1 MSRVSDELAKNEPAR
16 RLGEARQIDELD
28 SLEQLDA
35 VSWTADPWDQA
46 EAAGTVERLRVQTR
60 SVKWAAYTV
69 LVLVMAQVA
78 EMRLVSPVFLP
89 SPQRI
94 WAALTKGL
102 ATGNL
107 AAMMLATIRHMLVGL
122 TLAACLGIGLGATI
136 GTSAAARAYLMPTL
150 EFLRPFPSSAII
162 PVTIA
167 FFGLTETMMLAV
179 IAFGCLWPIL
189 LGTIHGFV
197 TVEPRLNDVS
207 RALGLSRRS
216 AMIKIAFPHAMPDIL
231 GGMRIALT
239 MALILATVGEMLTG
253 RNGLGQAI
261 LLASRSFRTAD
272 LYAGIILLGVIGFA
286 SMLIF
291 DRLERR
297 LLRWRS

>member
-1 MSRVSDELAKNEPAR
+1 MASIGLA
-16 RLGEARQIDELD
+16 
-28 SLEQLDA
+28 
-35 VSWTADPWDQA
+35 
-46 EAAGTVERLRVQTR
+46 
-60 SVKWAAYTV
+60 V
-69 LVLVMAQVA
+69 LLVMVIAKIS

-94 WAALTKGL
+94 WVALTKGL
-102 ATGNL
+102 TTGNL
-107 AAMMLATIRHMLVGL
+107 AAMFLATIRHMVVGL
-122 TLAACLGIGLGATI
+122 TLAACLGIGLGAMI
-136 GTSAAARAYLMPTL
+136 GTSAGARAYLMPTL

-207 RALGLSRRS
+207 SALGLSRRS
-216 AMIKIAFPHAMPDIL
+216 AMIKITLPHAMPDIL

-261 LLASRSFRTAD
+261 LLASRSFQTAD

-291 DRLERR
+291 DQIERR

>member
-1 MSRVSDELAKNEPAR
+1 MSRRERRRWLLASIG
-16 RLGEARQIDELD
+16 L
-28 SLEQLDA
+28 A
-35 VSWTADPWDQA
+35 V
-46 EAAGTVERLRVQTR
+46 L
-60 SVKWAAYTV
+60 
-69 LVLVMAQVA
+69 LVMVMAMIA
-78 EMRLVSPVFLP
+78 EMRLVSPIFLP

-102 ATGNL
+102 TRGDLAT
-107 AAMMLATIRHMLVGL
+107 MMLATIRHMLVGL
-122 TLAACLGIGLGATI
+122 TLAACLGIGLGAMI
-136 GTSAAARAYLMPTL
+136 GTSARARTYLMPTL

-207 RALGLSRRS
+207 SALGLSRRS
-216 AMIKIAFPHAMPDIL
+216 AMIKIALPHAMPDIL

-291 DRLERR
+291 DRVERR

>member
-1 MSRVSDELAKNEPAR
+1 MSRR
-16 RLGEARQIDELD
+16 
-28 SLEQLDA
+28 
-35 VSWTADPWDQA
+35 
-46 EAAGTVERLRVQTR
+46 ERLLW
-60 SVKWAAYTV
+60 SMASIGLAV
-69 LVLVMAQVA
+69 LLVMAMAQVA

-89 SPQRI
+89 PPQRI
-94 WAALTKGL
+94 WVALTKGVT
-102 ATGNL
+102 TGNL
-107 AAMMLATIRHMLVGL
+107 AAMSLATIRHMAVGL
-122 TLAACLGIGLGATI
+122 TLAVCLGIGLGAMI
-136 GTSAAARAYLMPTL
+136 GTSARARAYLMPTL
-150 EFLRPFPSSAII
+150 DFLRPFPSSAII

-167 FFGLTETMMLAV
+167 FFGLTETMMITV

>member
-1 MSRVSDELAKNEPAR
+1 VSRRERQLWLLGSIGLA
-16 RLGEARQIDELD
+16 
-28 SLEQLDA
+28 
-35 VSWTADPWDQA
+35 
-46 EAAGTVERLRVQTR
+46 
-60 SVKWAAYTV
+60 V
-69 LVLVMAQVA
+69 LLVMVMAMIA

-89 SPQRI
+89 SPHRI
-94 WAALTKGL
+94 WVALTKGL
-102 ATGNL
+102 TTGDLAT
-107 AAMMLATIRHMLVGL
+107 MMLATIRHMLVGL
-122 TLAACLGIGLGATI
+122 TLAACLGIGLGAMI
-136 GTSAAARAYLMPTL
+136 GTSARARIYLMPTL

-207 RALGLSRRS
+207 SALGLSRRS
-216 AMIKIAFPHAMPDIL
+216 AMIKIALPHAMPDIL

-253 RNGLGQAI
+253 RNGLGQAL
-261 LLASRSFRTAD
+261 LLAARSFRTAD

-291 DRLERR
+291 DRVEQR

>member
-1 MSRVSDELAKNEPAR
+1 MSR
-16 RLGEARQIDELD
+16 Q
-28 SLEQLDA
+28 
-35 VSWTADPWDQA
+35 
-46 EAAGTVERLRVQTR
+46 ERLLW
-60 SVKWAAYTV
+60 SLASIGLAV
-69 LVLVMAQVA
+69 LLVMLVA
-78 EMRLVSPVFLP
+78 TISEMRLVSPIFLP
-89 SPQRI
+89 PPQHI

-102 ATGNL
+102 TTGNFG
-107 AAMMLATIRHMLVGL
+107 AMSLATIRHMVVGL
-122 TLAACLGIGLGATI
+122 TLAACLGIGLGAMI
-136 GTSAAARAYLMPTL
+136 GSSAKARAYLMPTL

-197 TVEPRLNDVS
+197 TVEPRLEDVS
-207 RALGLSRRS
+207 RALGLSRGS
-216 AMIKIAFPHAMPDIL
+216 AMMKIALPHAMPDIL

-239 MALILATVGEMLTG
+239 MALVLATVGEMLTG

-261 LLASRSFRTAD
+261 LIASRSFRTAD

-291 DRLERR
+291 DRVERR
-297 LLRWRS
+297 LLNWRS

>member
-1 MSRVSDELAKNEPAR
+1 MNR
-16 RLGEARQIDELD
+16 R
-28 SLEQLDA
+28 
-35 VSWTADPWDQA
+35 
-46 EAAGTVERLRVQTR
+46 ERLLCFLA
-60 SVKWAAYTV
+60 SIGLAV
-69 LVLVMAQVA
+69 LLVMVMAKIS
-78 EMRLVSPVFLP
+78 EMRLVPPVVLP
-89 SPQRI
+89 PPQRI

-102 ATGNL
+102 TRGNL
-107 AAMMLATIRHMLVGL
+107 APMFFATLWHLVVGL
-122 TLAACLGIGLGATI
+122 TLAAGLGVGLGAMI
-136 GTSAAARAYLMPTL
+136 GTSARARAYLMPTL

-189 LGTIHGFV
+189 LATIHGFV
-197 TVEPRLNDVS
+197 TVEPRLKDVS
-207 RALGLSRRS
+207 RALGLSQRS
-216 AMIKIAFPHAMPDIL
+216 AMMKITLPHAMADIL
-231 GGMRIALT
+231 GGMRIGLG

-261 LLASRSFRTAD
+261 LLAARSFRSAD

-286 SMLIF
+286 STLIF
-291 DRLERR
+291 DRVERR